1 VTVLSILLALVFV
14 ASPAAAHGSSPE
26 VRAEVA
32 ALLGVIDRPVSPE
45 SFRRFGSE
53 GEAALAEIAL
63 SRDMPPRRAR
73 ALEVLAALRSAG
85 AEEVHRA
92 VAASPDAP
100 TTVRRTAV
108 LGLGRLLQRERAPG
122 ALRPFL
128 ERDRDPRVRAA
139 AAEALAL
146 AAPAEACR
154 AVRAQAG
161 REDETGTAR
170 FGRALAA
177 CEKAKPR

>member
-1 VTVLSILLALVFV
+1 MPAILLAMVLA
-14 ASPAAAHGSSPE
+14 ASPAAAPASSPE
-26 VRAEVA
+26 VRSEVE

-45 SFRRFGSE
+45 SFRRFGAE

-63 SRDMPPRRAR
+63 SRSMPPHRSR
-73 ALEVLAALRSAG
+73 ALEVLAALRSPR

-100 TTVRRTAV
+100 PTTRRAAV
-108 LGLGRLLQRERAPG
+108 LGLGRLLPRERAAG

-146 AAPAEACR
+146 AAPAEACG

-161 REDETGTAR
+161 REDDAGVAR

-177 CEKAKPR
+177 CEKAKAR

>member
-1 VTVLSILLALVFV
+1 MLLALALV
-14 ASPAAAHGSSPE
+14 ASPSGAPGASPE
-26 VRAEVA
+26 VRAEVV
-32 ALLGVIDRPVSPE
+32 ALLGAIDRPVSPE
-45 SFRRFGSE
+45 SFRRFGPE
-53 GEAALAEIAL
+53 GEAALADIAL
-63 SRDMPPRRAR
+63 SQGMPPHRSR
-73 ALEVLAALRSAG
+73 ALEVLAALRSPA

-100 TTVRRTAV
+100 ATTRRTAIR
-108 LGLGRLLQRERAPG
+108 GLARLLPKERAAG

-139 AAEALAL
+139 AAEALAA
-146 AAPAEACR
+146 AAPAESCG

-161 REDETGTAR
+161 REDEAGMAR

-177 CEKAKPR
+177 CEKARGR